1 MSKSTLPSAR
11 LSREDV
17 ARLRSQI
24 VVTASCHLW
33 MGSIGGEGYGQ
44 LWVPYPPQEQT
55 AHDRRRGRVITPH
68 AAASALVLGPL
79 PEGSTHLHDCDVRIC
94 VSTAPG
100 HVRRGT
106 QRENVRQAVARGYLR
121 GPRPGGAD
129 ARGPAGASHAIQ
141 DAIRAAVSA
150 GERDPAALARVLA
163 DMFAAGFPTVDVVPL
178 FPEPAHVPAV
188 YVSDFPVDLFAVPPL
203 PVVLWSAASE
213 TVPLFQL

>member
-1 MSKSTLPSAR
+1 LTGAG
-11 LSREDV
+11 
-17 ARLRSQI
+17 A
-24 VVTASCHLW
+24 
-33 MGSIGGEGYGQ
+33 GSSHR
-44 LWVPYPPQEQT
+44 T
-55 AHDRRRGRVITPH
+55 RRRRRWYLARSRKAP
-68 AAASALVLGPL
+68 P
-79 PEGSTHLHDCDVRIC
+79 IC
-94 VSTAPG
+94 TIATC
-100 HVRRGT
+100 T

-121 GPRPGGAD
+121 GPRPGRAD

-141 DAIRAAVSA
+141 DAIRAAVTA
-150 GERDPAALARVLA
+150 GEKDPAALAQVLA